1 MALGRTVDAIRAF
14 EEVKGVSAAGAS
26 FAFAGLA
33 DIALYEG
40 RIADAIAI
48 LKEGIAADTASKN
61 RTALA
66 RKHVALADA
75 LLARGDPAGAAR
87 EAEAAI
93 AMDQSDPVALTAGM
107 LLAKT
112 GQRAAAQKIAEML
125 AQKLELDPQAYAEL
139 IEAEVSLGQRQPRA
153 AIERVRAAQKK
164 ADTWIGRVIGA
175 RTLLEAGA
183 FPDASS
189 EIDAA
194 IRRAGEATA
203 ITLDESPTFRYF
215 PQLHYYKGVALEG
228 INSPAARGSFETF
241 LAIKA
246 KGDETGGLVAEARR
260 RIAQPIRAGSSQ

>member
-1 MALGRTVDAIRAF
+1 
-14 EEVKGVSAAGAS
+14 
-26 FAFAGLA
+26 
-33 DIALYEG
+33 
-40 RIADAIAI
+40 
-48 LKEGIAADTASKN
+48 
-61 RTALA
+61 
-66 RKHVALADA
+66 VALADA

-93 AMDQSDPVALTAGM
+93 AMDQSDPVALTAGL

-260 RIAQPIRAGSSQ
+260 RIAQPIRAGSSPLQ